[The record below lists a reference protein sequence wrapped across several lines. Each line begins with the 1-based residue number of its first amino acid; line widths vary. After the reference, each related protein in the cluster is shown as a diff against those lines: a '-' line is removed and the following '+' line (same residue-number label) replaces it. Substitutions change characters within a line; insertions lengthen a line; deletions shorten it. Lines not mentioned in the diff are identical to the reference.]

1 LPIPAPTIK
10 WPAEFIE
17 AGPAEDSTIMLIGEA
32 EIAGV
37 MFRVTAL
44 RMRVGMRTPDY
55 QDELSESEYEVDW
68 GGMVEDVED
77 LVDSM
82 KPQLINIGGTQYLLW
97 MVPSA
102 SL

>member
-1 LPIPAPTIK
+1 MPVPAPTIT
-10 WPAEFIE
+10 WPAKFVE
-17 AGPAEDSTIMLIGEA
+17 AGPAEDATMMLICEA

-37 MFRVTAL
+37 VFKVTAL
-44 RMRVGMRTPDY
+44 RMRAGMRTPDY
-55 QDELSESEYEVDW
+55 PDELSESEYELEL

-82 KPQLINIGGTQYLLW
+82 RPQLINIGGAQYLLW

-102 SL
+102 SK